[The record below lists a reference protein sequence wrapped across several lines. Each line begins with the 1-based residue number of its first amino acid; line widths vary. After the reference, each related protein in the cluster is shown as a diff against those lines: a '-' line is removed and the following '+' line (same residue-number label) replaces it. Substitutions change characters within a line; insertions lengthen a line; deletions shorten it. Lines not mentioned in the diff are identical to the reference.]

1 LLQLKPVH
9 ILIAVLPP
17 LLWAAGYSFGKGA
30 LVHFQPLFTTAMMYA
45 IAGTTLFRPG
55 SPILTPWRWL
65 ILISVLGCGLQSAL
79 IFSGVA
85 LVDTSL
91 ANLVV
96 QAQVPFAIIAA
107 SLFGLEKLSPFRM
120 IGVAVSILGIA
131 VVLGSPGSGSSLSGL
146 LLILTGTAS
155 WGLGQALIR
164 RYSRDDT
171 RQLIGVTSLMATPQL
186 LIVSFAVERNHLHLL
201 ATGSAYEWFG
211 VALLGF
217 GSFVAA
223 YLIWYWLLERN
234 RMDQVAPFALLMPL
248 IGMFIG
254 VAFFGETLTSGFI
267 LGSALV
273 LAGLVITLL
282 PRANSFANES
292 RIHGQDINGPLLPGQ
307 SLSGTLRMQ

>member
-1 LLQLKPVH
+1 LKPVH

-17 LLWAAGYSFGKGA
+17 LLWATGYSFGKGA

-45 IAGTTLFRPG
+45 IAGITLFWPG

-164 RYSRDDT
+164 RYSRDAT

-248 IGMFIG
+248 LGMFIG
-254 VAFFGETLTSGFI
+254 VTFFDETLTSGF
-267 LGSALV
+267 LMGSILV
-273 LAGLVITLL
+273 LFGLVITLIPTARPIL
-282 PRANSFANES
+282 GTSDS
-292 RIHGQDINGPLLPGQ
+292 Q
-307 SLSGTLRMQ
+307 SETPAT